1 MYQRRAQHAQGC
13 RIHVRERGQYLLIG
27 DKAEECAH
35 MEGYPVNILP
45 EGIRSRF
52 VDANGLHIHI
62 LEAGDPAPDRPCIL
76 LLHGFPELAFS
87 WRQNMLP
94 LAELGFHVIAPDLR
108 GCGRTEGWKQGYDV
122 DLHEFG
128 TVNMVTDAVSLMAA
142 TGHRSVQM
150 VVGHD
155 AGVQIA
161 AYAALIRPDLFKSA
175 VLMSIPFSGAPDL
188 FSASGAFQDDPVHAA
203 LQKLKR
209 PRKHYTMYFSSEE
222 ANGDLTSAS
231 QGLHPFLRAYFHYK
245 SGDWKQNRPH
255 PLRSRNSDYS
265 V

>member
-1 MYQRRAQHAQGC
+1 
-13 RIHVRERGQYLLIG
+13 
-27 DKAEECAH
+27 
-35 MEGYPVNILP
+35 MEGYPINNLP

-128 TVNMVTDAVSLMAA
+128 TVKMVTDAVSLMAA
-142 TGHRSVQM
+142 TIRRSDVHS
-150 VVGHD
+150 VFGC
-155 AGVQIA
+155 AGSVF
-161 AYAALIRPDLFKSA
+161 R
-175 VLMSIPFSGAPDL
+175 VWCFSGWSRSRGASEAETSAKTLYDVLFVRRSKWGSDFRVPGPPSVPAGL
-188 FSASGAFQDDPVHAA
+188 FS
-203 LQKLKR
+203 LQKRRLETKQA
-209 PRKHYTMYFSSEE
+209 PSS
-222 ANGDLTSAS
+222 
-231 QGLHPFLRAYFHYK
+231 
-245 SGDWKQNRPH
+245 
-255 PLRSRNSDYS
+255 
-265 V
+265 